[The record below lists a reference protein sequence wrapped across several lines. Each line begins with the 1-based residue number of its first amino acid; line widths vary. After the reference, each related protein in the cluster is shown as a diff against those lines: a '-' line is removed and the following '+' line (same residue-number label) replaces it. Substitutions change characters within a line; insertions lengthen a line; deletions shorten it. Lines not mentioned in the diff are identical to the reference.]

1 MKKLPKE
8 IYILGGFAVLL
19 CLIIVAISF
28 SSGGDAQS
36 DNSADAQQQVTNAVE
51 VTTEPTAADV
61 EAIALPNKSE
71 FAQIL
76 GFEPAQ
82 VDRLTDLYVLRYVF
96 TTDTG
101 VEYYYQQHLAA
112 NGQRLILKIDKMSED
127 EYNASLPAESVAQ
140 HVEIDGRDA
149 VFADRWLYKVPE
161 GEDPGEGVL
170 AMQEEGT
177 AVISVGGIY
186 KEASQLQTLDWYE
199 NGCRYELYCDFMN
212 VTLEEMTEFAEYYFE
227 NAQ

>member
-19 CLIIVAISF
+19 CLIIVVISF
-28 SSGGDAQS
+28 SGGGDAQS
-36 DNSADAQQQVTNAVE
+36 NNSADAQQQVTNAVE

-61 EAIALPNKSE
+61 EAIALPDKSE

-170 AMQEEGT
+170 AMEKEGT

-212 VTLEEMTEFAEYYFE
+212 VTIEEMTEFAEYYFE

>member
-19 CLIIVAISF
+19 CLIIVVISF
-28 SSGGDAQS
+28 SGGGDAQS
-36 DNSADAQQQVTNAVE
+36 NNSADAQQQVTNAVE

-61 EAIALPNKSE
+61 EAIALPDKSE

-170 AMQEEGT
+170 AMEKEGT

>member
-19 CLIIVAISF
+19 CLIIVVISF
-28 SSGGDAQS
+28 SGGGDAQS
-36 DNSADAQQQVTNAVE
+36 NNSADAQQQVTNAVE

-61 EAIALPNKSE
+61 EAIALPDKSE

-149 VFADRWLYKVPE
+149 VFANRWLYKVPE

-170 AMQEEGT
+170 AMEKEGT

-212 VTLEEMTEFAEYYFE
+212 VTIEEMTEFAEYYFE

>member
-19 CLIIVAISF
+19 CLIIVVISF
-28 SSGGDAQS
+28 SGGGDAQS
-36 DNSADAQQQVTNAVE
+36 NNSADAQQQVTNAVE

-61 EAIALPNKSE
+61 EAIALPDKSE

-161 GEDPGEGVL
+161 GVDPGEGVL
-170 AMQEEGT
+170 AMEKEGT

-212 VTLEEMTEFAEYYFE
+212 VTIEEMTEFAEYYFE